1 MESTWEQ
8 LGIDRYA
15 YRKVGTRKIVIR
27 FFKCDELN
35 RGGTYRREKLLQRR
49 YSLFKSRVSTPRT
62 RGRE

>member
-15 YRKVGTRKIVIR
+15 YRKVGTRKIVIH
-27 FFKCDELN
+27 FFKCDELKQ
-35 RGGTYRREKLLQRR
+35 GTYKREKLLQRR